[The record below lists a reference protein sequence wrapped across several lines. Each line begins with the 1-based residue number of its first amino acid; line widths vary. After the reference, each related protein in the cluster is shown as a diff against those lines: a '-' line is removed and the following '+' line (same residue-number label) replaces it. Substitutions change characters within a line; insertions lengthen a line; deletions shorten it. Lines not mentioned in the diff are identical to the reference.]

1 MEATLLE
8 NRDDDNQMHHITMS
22 VDGKMLL
29 FCFEL
34 AMLAE
39 RVPAYVGTESVAS
52 SATAL
57 LPIHDAF
64 MDRQTDTDTSTRWS

>member
-1 MEATLLE
+1 MEATLSE

-22 VDGKMLL
+22 ADGKMLL

-39 RVPAYVGTESVAS
+39 
-52 SATAL
+52 
-57 LPIHDAF
+57 
-64 MDRQTDTDTSTRWS
+64 

>member
-1 MEATLLE
+1 MEAILLE

-22 VDGKMLL
+22 VDGKVLL

-39 RVPAYVGTESVAS
+39 
-52 SATAL
+52 
-57 LPIHDAF
+57 
-64 MDRQTDTDTSTRWS
+64 